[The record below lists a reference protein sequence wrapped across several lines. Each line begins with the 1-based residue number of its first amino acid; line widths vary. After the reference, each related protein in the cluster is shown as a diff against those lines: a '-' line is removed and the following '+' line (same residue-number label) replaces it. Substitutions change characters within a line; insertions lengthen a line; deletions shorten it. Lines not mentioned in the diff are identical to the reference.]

1 MRWTLDDTRCR
12 PGRVF
17 RVPNDGGVLLRHF
30 AGRRARIDEITETR
44 SGKIVTFTV
53 AGVRVSCPLAYL
65 DRALQRES
73 SEGD

>member
-1 MRWTLDDTRCR
+1 
-12 PGRVF
+12 
-17 RVPNDGGVLLRHF
+17 VLLRHF